1 MGRAR
6 AALSRFRAAPPG
18 LGAVALSLGILILT
32 LSPSAGDPVRWMKEF
47 PATDFSKHGVPF
59 EDIRTDGA
67 RRDSITPITAPTF
80 KRADKIRDIGPLEP
94 VLSVEIE
101 GETRAYPL
109 RILLWHEIVNDTIGG
124 IPILVSYC
132 PLCAS
137 GVVFDRRLDGTT
149 LAFGNAGRLRHFDMI
164 MYDHN
169 TESWWQQ
176 FLGEAIVGALT
187 GKKLK
192 PLPSRIE
199 SFELFRGAAP
209 NAKVLVPAHAKARA
223 YGTTP
228 YVRMDSRRDKR
239 SSFPFDIP
247 DGVLPL
253 ERAVIVG
260 DEAWLLERLK
270 EKRRIEK
277 GDLVLSWSPGQNSIH
292 DARWIHF
299 GRDIGNVTV
308 QRKTNQG
315 LEDAVYDVTFAF
327 AFAAFRPGGTWHLGD
342 GEAIPKQEDS
352 EN

>member
-6 AALSRFRAAPPG
+6 AALKRSRTPVPG
-18 LGAVALSLGILILT
+18 LAAIALSVGLLILGIC
-32 LSPSAGDPVRWMKEF
+32 PAAADPVRWMKEF
-47 PATDFSKHGVPF
+47 PATDFSKHSVPF
-59 EDIRTDGA
+59 EDIRSDGA
-67 RRDSITPITAPTF
+67 RRDSITAISAPTF
-80 KRADKIRDIGPLEP
+80 KPANKIKDIGPLEP

-109 RILLWHEIVNDTIGG
+109 RVLLWHEIVNDTIRGV
-124 IPILVSYC
+124 PILVSYC

-149 LAFGNAGRLRHFDMI
+149 LAFGNTGRLRHFDMV

-176 FLGEAIVGALT
+176 FLGEAIIGELT

-209 NAKVLVPAHAKARA
+209 TAKVLVPTHKTARA

-228 YVRMDSRRDKR
+228 YVRMGSRRDKR

-247 DGVLPL
+247 EGILPL
-253 ERAVIVG
+253 ERAVVVG
-260 DEAWLLERLK
+260 NEAWPLARLK
-270 EKRRIEK
+270 EAKRIEK
-277 GDLVLSWSPGQNSIH
+277 DDLVLSWSPGQNSIH

-308 QRKTNQG
+308 QRKSDHG

-327 AFAAFRPGGTWHLGD
+327 AFSAFRPGGTWHLG
-342 GEAIPKQEDS
+342 ES
-352 EN
+352 ESTPE

>member
-1 MGRAR
+1 MAR
-6 AALSRFRAAPPG
+6 ASAALNRLR
-18 LGAVALSLGILILT
+18 GAVPGIGAWALFLSILVLGPLT
-32 LSPSAGDPVRWMKEF
+32 AAADPARWMKEF
-47 PATDFSKHGVPF
+47 PATDFSKHSVPF

-67 RRDSITPITAPTF
+67 RRDSITPISAPTF

-94 VLSVEIE
+94 VLSVEIA

-109 RILLWHEIVNDTIGG
+109 RVLLWHELVNDTIGG
-124 IPILVSYC
+124 VPILVSYC

-149 LAFGNAGRLRHFDMI
+149 LAFGNTGRLRHFDMV

-176 FLGEAIVGALT
+176 FMGEAIIGTLT
-187 GKKLK
+187 GKTLK

-209 NAKVLVPAHAKARA
+209 DAKVLVPTHAKARA

-239 SSFPFDIP
+239 SRFPFDIP
-247 DGVLPL
+247 EGVLPL

-260 DEAWLLERLK
+260 DQAWPLERLK
-270 EKRRIEK
+270 EKGRIEVD
-277 GDLVLSWSPGQNSIH
+277 DLVLSWSPGQNSIH

-308 QRKTNQG
+308 QRKTDQG

-327 AFAAFRPGGTWHLGD
+327 AFSAFRPGGTWHLGD
-342 GEAIPKQEDS
+342 GAVTEK
-352 EN
+352 